1 MDAKGIGVSSE
12 PSCVNYKQQ
21 DGDKFL
27 VICSSGV
34 SRVLNKQKVVETVF
48 KHGTCGNHGAKKL
61 VAAAE
66 EIWLER
72 FTAENTTATVLYF
85 V

>member
-1 MDAKGIGVSSE
+1 MDAKSIGVCAKPSSAE
-12 PSCVNYKQQ
+12 YELQ

-34 SRVLNKQKVVETVF
+34 SRVMKEEKVVETVF
-48 KHGTCGNHGAKKL
+48 KHGTCGKHGAQKL
-61 VAAAE
+61 VDAAE

-72 FTAENTTATVLYF
+72 FTAENTTAAVLYF